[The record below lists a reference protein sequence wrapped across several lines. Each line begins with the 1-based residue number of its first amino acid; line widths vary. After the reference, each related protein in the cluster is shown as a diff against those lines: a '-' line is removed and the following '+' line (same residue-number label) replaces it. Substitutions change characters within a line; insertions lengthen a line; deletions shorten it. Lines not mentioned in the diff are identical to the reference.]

1 MAARRPFRG
10 GALLLISSVL
20 GFSFE
25 QGCSRRPIHART
37 TRLALTVVSREVVS
51 PSTVAAP
58 SSQWEL
64 DFFSRPV
71 QGADGKKLWELLVT
85 DGTGSFRHVEA
96 VPSNCV
102 NSRELRTRVQR
113 VIDASN
119 VKPEN
124 IRFFRKQMKNMI
136 SIALGDLP
144 EVRCVPSRATYQ
156 LSAWLE
162 EREATVYPG
171 MSGYRKPRPEAPGMK
186 MPVRLPEQL
195 RGEKYAFVTLPYAE
209 FVEGTINEDNIG
221 FGALCPLPA
230 GGLPADALV
239 HGLVIFSKRSAA
251 ISAWLTG
258 IDLVFVKASLET
270 REVLLEVGLDT
281 QYLLA
286 RIKDPQQKLEAQL
299 FEEGKETTNGLHFL
313 SIQSGPEADAPDGF
327 WLLKDFET
335 VGRG

>member
-1 MAARRPFRG
+1 MTAPPSISAKYHPAWAIRSESPIASHMGWARRPFRG

-20 GFSFE
+20 GFSFDHS
-25 QGCSRRPIHART
+25 CSRRPTHART
-37 TRLALTVVSREVVS
+37 TRLAATVVSREAVS
-51 PSTVAAP
+51 PSTAAAP
-58 SSQWEL
+58 STQWEL

-113 VIDASN
+113 VIDASS

-156 LSAWLE
+156 LQAWLE
-162 EREATVYPG
+162 EREATVYPR

-195 RGEKYAFVTLPYAE
+195 RGAPPPRRVRP
-209 FVEGTINEDNIG
+209 
-221 FGALCPLPA
+221 
-230 GGLPADALV
+230 
-239 HGLVIFSKRSAA
+239 
-251 ISAWLTG
+251 
-258 IDLVFVKASLET
+258 
-270 REVLLEVGLDT
+270 VGS
-281 QYLLA
+281 
-286 RIKDPQQKLEAQL
+286 P
-299 FEEGKETTNGLHFL
+299 
-313 SIQSGPEADAPDGF
+313 
-327 WLLKDFET
+327 
-335 VGRG
+335 

>member
-1 MAARRPFRG
+1 MTRLSSRASKELYFQRTKRSVFRREIKGSPGIIKSASEEADRPVSHSHQSMGMAARRPFRG
-10 GALLLISSVL
+10 SALLLISSVL

-51 PSTVAAP
+51 PSKVAAP

-195 RGEKYAFVTLPYAE
+195 RG
-209 FVEGTINEDNIG
+209 
-221 FGALCPLPA
+221 
-230 GGLPADALV
+230 
-239 HGLVIFSKRSAA
+239 
-251 ISAWLTG
+251 
-258 IDLVFVKASLET
+258 
-270 REVLLEVGLDT
+270 
-281 QYLLA
+281 
-286 RIKDPQQKLEAQL
+286 
-299 FEEGKETTNGLHFL
+299 
-313 SIQSGPEADAPDGF
+313 APPP
-327 WLLKDFET
+327 
-335 VGRG
+335 